1 MSAGEVEVSLATAIE
16 PTSAIGRD
24 QQGFTPRVQ
33 DLSFRPVQGDGLTE
47 VEEQPWPSVYR

>member
-47 VEEQPWPSVYR
+47 VEE